1 MIADELTK
9 KIGLLKNNKA
19 KLEVAELIL
28 KMLKIN
34 YEIVTPKTQTS
45 RIKSLM
51 YDKPLAQVHDILA
64 SSDNGSKLYAEQLR
78 KDFEARRYWRKQF
91 QKFHKLP
98 KFQN

>member
-1 MIADELTK
+1 MIADELIRR
-9 KIGLLKNNKA
+9 IGLLTNSKE
-19 KLEVAELIL
+19 KLEVAEIIL

-34 YEIVTPKTQTS
+34 YEIVAPKTQTS

-91 QKFHKLP
+91 QKFHKLH
-98 KFQN
+98 KIQD